1 MLPPAG
7 TVATGSGGAGCAV
20 AGQEMAAGVHCAHF
34 ALREAASYGGLPGL
48 GVVGAGFDAAS
59 HQDAWRT
66 AGGWMLTPSNGSLTH
81 GGKSSDWAGKVA
93 AKQLKVGDV
102 IVRSS
107 GPPPCAVLASGC

>member
-1 MLPPAG
+1 M
-7 TVATGSGGAGCAV
+7 
-20 AGQEMAAGVHCAHF
+20 
-34 ALREAASYGGLPGL
+34 

-102 IVRSS
+102 VVRSS
-107 GPPPCAVLASGC
+107 GPPPCALLASGC